1 MKKLLTT
8 TTGMMLMCMSA
19 WATGFYVAPD
29 GKDGNPG
36 TKEKPFATV
45 EAARDAVR
53 KINAKMTEDIVVV
66 LRGGTYPLRQT
77 ILFEPADSGTGGHNV
92 IYRAA
97 TNETPV
103 LSGARAIVGWQP
115 DTAGRC
121 KAPSTVADF
130 RQLYVGGRRAVRAKG
145 NPPSGLRVTHDGYTT
160 AADMTGWR
168 NPGDIEFC
176 YGGGA
181 DWNLT
186 RCKVQRIERKDG
198 QIVISML
205 QPQFAMARTKAG
217 MCINNPIYI
226 ENALELLDQP
236 GEWYLDRAAK
246 EVYYKPRPGEEMA
259 KVEVTVPAV
268 EKLLEL
274 RGTPHQPV
282 HNLRFE
288 GLTFADSSWLE
299 PNRIG
304 HIDVQANFR
313 LGKNAELLD
322 LKKGGF
328 GFGNNTKGG
337 RNLCVVP
344 ENERL
349 LPEVLDRVRP
359 DCTSGSGFRDF
370 ANESKKIPASIVC
383 HAARSV
389 QFHRCT
395 FTRLGSGGLDL
406 EYGSQDNVVA
416 GCRFFD
422 LSGTA
427 IQVGD
432 VLKDDHHPEDPELI
446 LKNNRILNNYI
457 HDVCVEYK
465 GGVGIFVG
473 YTEGT
478 VIAHNEICRL
488 PYSGISIGWG
498 WGWNDAGGFYDF
510 TTPTPA
516 KNNRIEYNHVHQVMQ
531 TLPDG
536 NAIYTLSMQPNS
548 LIAYNHIPRG
558 GLYFDLG
565 TAGFKA
571 VGNCVLARPADGTLG
586 LLGNAL
592 FGGQVEVPHAPELEP
607 EQLTVEAWIRLNDYP
622 AGGDT
627 RQWII
632 SKNQNESNPAHY
644 ALVIA
649 GKKPMAYI
657 GGNAAVGPEVLKL
670 NQWHHLAMSCD
681 AATLRLYVDGKEV
694 AVTKT
699 DQKRRA
705 GNTSLV
711 IGRRQDG
718 NAFFFT
724 GMLDEVRL
732 YNRALTADE
741 IKANYAALTANP
753 PRKPVAEGKG
763 LVREWNFDDPDDP
776 VNLWQKAGLEPTY
789 RDLLGGDGA
798 RGQKTD

>member
-1 MKKLLTT
+1 MKKLLAMM
-8 TTGMMLMCMSA
+8 TGILLTGLSA
-19 WATGFYVAPD
+19 RAAEFYVAPD

-77 ILFEPADSGTGGHNV
+77 ILFEPADSGTGGHDV

-103 LSGARAIVGWQP
+103 LSGARAIVGWQL
-115 DTAGRC
+115 DTAGRW

-145 NPPSGLRVTHDGYTT
+145 NPPAGMQVTDGGYTT
-160 AADMTGWR
+160 PTDITGWR
-168 NPGDIEFC
+168 NPGDVEFC
-176 YGGGA
+176 YFQGA
-181 DWNLT
+181 DWT
-186 RCKVQRIERKDG
+186 VVRCKVQRIER
-198 QIVISML
+198 QNSQTVITML
-205 QPQFAMARTKAG
+205 LPQFALARNKAG
-217 MCINNPIYI
+217 IFIVNPAYV
-226 ENALELLDQP
+226 ENAFELLDQP

-246 EVYYKPRPGEEMA
+246 EVYYKPLPGEELA
-259 KVEVTVPAV
+259 KVEVTAPAV

-274 RGTPHQPV
+274 RGTLHQPV
-282 HNLRFE
+282 HNIRFE

-313 LGKNAELLD
+313 LDETAELLD
-322 LKKGGF
+322 FRKVGYGEKDAHKRCLVAEKD
-328 GFGNNTKGG
+328 
-337 RNLCVVP
+337 RM
-344 ENERL
+344 
-349 LPEVLDRVRP
+349 LPEVLNGTR
-359 DCTSGSGFRDF
+359 SIHGSGFRCNG
-370 ANESKKIPASIVC
+370 NENKKSPSSIVC
-383 HAARSV
+383 HAARGV

-406 EYGSQDNVVA
+406 EYGAQNNVVA

-432 VLKDDHHPEDPELI
+432 ILKDDHHPEDPELI
-446 LKNNRILNNYI
+446 VKNNRILNNYI

-498 WGWNDAGGFYDF
+498 WGWNDVGNFYGF

-516 KNNRIEYNHVHQVMQ
+516 RNNRIEYNYVHQVMQ
-531 TLPDG
+531 EMRDG
-536 NAIYTLSMQPNS
+536 NAIYTLGSQPGS
-548 LIAYNHIPRG
+548 SIRYNHIPRG
-558 GLYFDLG
+558 WLYFDMG
-565 TAGFKA
+565 TAGFES
-571 VGNCVLARPADGTLG
+571 VGNCPLPRPADGALG
-586 LLGNAL
+586 VLGNAFMATPL
-592 FGGQVEVPHAPELEP
+592 NRVEVPHAPDLDP
-607 EQLTVEAWIRLNDYP
+607 ETLTLEAWIKPNNLDR
-622 AGGDT
+622 GDGYG
-627 RQWII
+627 RWIVN
-632 SKNQNESNPAHY
+632 KNGDQTTEFNFS
-644 ALVIA
+644 LVMC
-649 GKKPMAYI
+649 GKRPIAYI
-657 GGNAAVGPEVLKL
+657 LGGNAAEGPELLTL
-670 NQWHHLAMSCD
+670 NQWHHLAMSYD
-681 AATLRLYVDGKEV
+681 NSVLRLYADGKEV
-694 AVTKT
+694 ASRKI
-699 DQKRRA
+699 DKKRPS
-705 GNTSLV
+705 GNGPLL
-711 IGRRQDG
+711 IGRRQHNIDLPFVG
-718 NAFFFT
+718 
-724 GMLDEVRL
+724 LIDEVRL

-741 IKANYAALTANP
+741 LKSHYEALTATP
-753 PRKPVAEGKG
+753 PRRPAEGKG
-763 LVREWNFDDPDDP
+763 LVREWNFDDPEDP
-776 VNLWQKAGLEPTY
+776 VNLWQKAGLEPAY

-798 RGQKTD
+798 KETGKK